1 MKTDKLPTI
10 EDEKLEGVA
19 GGGTVQNY
27 LDMLKDIVGAVETF
41 AKKQK
46 SAFDHKIA
54 TSMVFKKP
62 SE

>member
-1 MKTDKLPTI
+1 MTTDKLPTI

-19 GGGTVQNY
+19 GGGTAQNY

-46 SAFDHKIA
+46 ADFNAKAA
-54 TSMVFKKP
+54 TLMVFKKP